1 MTDLGRL
8 TFRAGTPGDAPVL
21 AEAVAAGFEGYRAW
35 ARPGWRPPDEA
46 SPHGI
51 RELRERLMAPGAWSR
66 LALDGGRVVGHVLF
80 EPARASRDW
89 GDMVPGV
96 AHVAHVFVD
105 EAWWGSGLA
114 ARLLEAAVAEA
125 RAQGYRVARLWTPA
139 GQARARAFYAREGW
153 QESGATRFEPSLGL
167 DIVELAITLRDD
179 ESPEN
184 ARSRL
189 SGG

>member
-8 TFRAGTPGDAPVL
+8 RFRAATRADALVL
-21 AEAVAAGFEGYRAW
+21 AEAVAAGFAGYRAW
-35 ARPGWRPPDEA
+35 AGPAWRPPDEA
-46 SPHGI
+46 SPRGV
-51 RELRERLMAPGAWSR
+51 RELRKRLMAPGVWSR
-66 LALDGGRVVGHVLF
+66 VALDGTRVVGHVLF
-80 EPARASRDW
+80 EPARLSRDSAEL
-89 GDMVPGV
+89 VPGV

-125 RAQGYRVARLWTPA
+125 RAQGYHAARLWTPV

-153 QESGATRFEPSLGL
+153 HETGATRFDPALGL
-167 DIVELAITLRDD
+167 DIVELARTLREDR
-179 ESPEN
+179 SPEN
-184 ARSRL
+184 ADSRL

>member
-1 MTDLGRL
+1 MTDLRRL
-8 TFRAGTPGDAPVL
+8 TFRAGTPADAPVL
-21 AEAVAAGFEGYRAW
+21 AQAVAAGFEGYRAW
-35 ARPGWRPPDEA
+35 ARPAWRPPDEA
-46 SPHGI
+46 SPRGI
-51 RELRERLMAPGAWSR
+51 RELRERLVAPGVWSR
-66 LALDGGRVVGHVLF
+66 RALDGGRVGHVLF

-89 GDMVPGV
+89 ADVVPGV

-114 ARLLEAAVAEA
+114 ARLLAAAVAEA
-125 RAQGYRVARLWTPA
+125 RAQGYRAARLWTPA

-153 QESGATRFEPSLGL
+153 HETGATRFEPSLDL
-167 DIVELAITLRDD
+167 DIVELAITVRDD

-184 ARSRL
+184 ADSRL